1 MFIKIN
7 NSYLYMHRVRRAKN
21 KVNENLEKIE
31 MLKQTYFNKMEDLVY
46 LKRDGGFIHGELLD
60 TLTDLEHEVDLKFND
75 LVQLNKDFEDD
86 NRNLNRVI
94 VGKNRRYAR
103 EKMKGELIKSQKD
116 GTQELKVNQYDLNI
130 VDNMY
135 VIYYFLSY
143 GIIGLFIY
151 KLLKQ

>member
-1 MFIKIN
+1 MN
-7 NSYLYMHRVRRAKN
+7 RVRTAKN
-21 KVNENLEKIE
+21 KVTENLEKIE

-46 LKRDGGFIHGELLD
+46 LKRDGGFVHGELLD
-60 TLTDLEHEVDLKFND
+60 TLEDLEYEVDLKFND

-86 NRNLNRVI
+86 NRNLNNVI
-94 VGKNRRYAR
+94 SGKNRTYSR
-103 EKMKGELIKSQKD
+103 ERMKRQLIKSQKD

>member
-1 MFIKIN
+1 M
-7 NSYLYMHRVRRAKN
+7 
-21 KVNENLEKIE
+21 
-31 MLKQTYFNKMEDLVY
+31 
-46 LKRDGGFIHGELLD
+46 KR
-60 TLTDLEHEVDLKFND
+60 
-75 LVQLNKDFEDD
+75 Q
-86 NRNLNRVI
+86 
-94 VGKNRRYAR
+94 
-103 EKMKGELIKSQKD
+103 LIKSQKD